1 METCPICNR
10 KINQMVDGSNRFR
23 KHNVSKGVVC
33 GGSWRSPRR
42 ILFETGLR
50 EKSIG
55 ELTAIIQLGKEYE
68 RIDVTNEIRRRLSAG
83 RKAVQ
88 KKLDEVL
95 ADERLSYPSA
105 TIVENAPLAL
115 EQLTL
120 ETWRSALRWVL
131 KTLEE
136 GNG

>member
-1 METCPICNR
+1 M
-10 KINQMVDGSNRFR
+10 
-23 KHNVSKGVVC
+23 
-33 GGSWRSPRR
+33 
-42 ILFETGLR
+42 R